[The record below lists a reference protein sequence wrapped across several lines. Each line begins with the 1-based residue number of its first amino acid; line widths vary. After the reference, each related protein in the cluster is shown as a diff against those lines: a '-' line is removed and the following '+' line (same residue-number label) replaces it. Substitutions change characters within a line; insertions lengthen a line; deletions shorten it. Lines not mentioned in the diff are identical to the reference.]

1 MSDPKKFSPSPE
13 LVPVKVVLPEHK
25 PDTGALLIMRDGSFR
40 VVCRTGS
47 VNFDM
52 KAPLEQAAITY
63 AFGSLVNTLTPDFQI
78 QIVSHSKR
86 LDVDAY
92 LRQFDQRLMSN
103 RTPPQIRH
111 LIQSHREHFET
122 QVKQS
127 NLLTREIYLV
137 IPFKSLETP
146 YQRGLSDEIPLF
158 SIFKALSRG
167 VEKKLMVHE
176 PTDLEITTARQQLEL
191 RTGRIAARLA
201 DAGIYCQ
208 PLNEDEIKKLLYEF
222 YNPSLAELQ
231 RDPGTDADGSLL
243 SGFSAES
250 LPTQRTRVS
259 DGRPLEAPNFG

>member
-1 MSDPKKFSPSPE
+1 MSEPKKFSPSPE
-13 LVPVKVVLPEHK
+13 LVPVKAVLPEHR
-25 PDTGALLIMRDGSFR
+25 PGSGALLLMRDGSFR

-52 KAPLEQAAITY
+52 KAPLEQASITY
-63 AFGSLVNTLTPDFQI
+63 AFGSMVNTLTPDFQL

-103 RTPPQIRH
+103 RTPPQIRQ

-127 NLLTREIYLV
+127 NLLTREIYVV
-137 IPFKSLETP
+137 IPYKSLEKP
-146 YQRGLSDEIPLF
+146 YQRNVSDEIPLF
-158 SIFKALSRG
+158 GLFKALSRG
-167 VEKKLMVHE
+167 VEKKLMVHD

-191 RTGRIAARLA
+191 RTGRVADRLA
-201 DAGIYCQ
+201 DAGIYCH
-208 PLNEDEIKKLLYEF
+208 PLDENEVKRLLYEF

-250 LPTQRTRVS
+250 LPTPRTRVS
-259 DGRPLEAPNFG
+259 DGRPMEAPNFG